1 MRWPVVQHPAAS
13 CLRGREQQRGDKLGH
28 SLGSAP
34 QQGAMINGLQLGDT
48 TCRLC
53 AAVWPASH
61 APTFTALAGTPHW
74 CVLDLLG
81 LFLFFFTYLR
91 NWKRQIT
98 LMRLSNSKLHV
109 LEALFA
115 ILFSFVTIIITL
127 STSHRWPQLQSCLHF
142 SYFCMWNISS
152 SGTNFQ
158 QYCNFIMV
166 RKGKM
171 FAGCSSSSLP
181 ACSEQG

>member
-34 QQGAMINGLQLGDT
+34 QQGAMVNGLQLGDT

-53 AAVWPASH
+53 AAVWPASLH
-61 APTFTALAGTPHW
+61 SFSRNSTLMCSGSLRP
-74 CVLDLLG
+74 
-81 LFLFFFTYLR
+81 FFFFFCTHLR

-127 STSHRWPQLQSCLHF
+127 STSHRWPELQSCLHF

-166 RKGKM
+166 NKGKM